1 MAFLTYN
8 VTNEQSFESLNY
20 WLNKLNDKVE
30 IDNIILLLADDKI
43 DVEVSKILYLF
54 LREKLSLK
62 NIIRF
67 LMKFQLKLVLK
78 NYFKLLQSKNFSINE
93 S

>member
-1 MAFLTYN
+1 MTYN

>member
-1 MAFLTYN
+1 MTYN

-54 LREKLSLK
+54 LREKLPLK

>member
-54 LREKLSLK
+54 LREKLPLK